1 MSVDVLWGSIIE
13 VCLQGA
19 KPIVTVVNRLVYP
32 LAGGACFWMNVKL
45 GASLWQE
52 ANPKRI
58 RTGAL
63 DFSGE
68 TPKIVWPS
76 GPPAEP

>member
-32 LAGGACFWMNVKL
+32 LAGGACFRMNVKF
-45 GASLWQE
+45 W
-52 ANPKRI
+52 
-58 RTGAL
+58 
-63 DFSGE
+63 
-68 TPKIVWPS
+68 
-76 GPPAEP
+76 GPL